1 MFVRLP
7 AQSAVL
13 AGVNGHQENL
23 QQSVALL
30 ALACRRFS
38 FCLFT
43 SAYKDSQMWQRNTLP
58 LLAEMA
64 LAIHKESRRLY
75 KARAWWTERTLDCV
89 GMASSANSWGL
100 V

>member
-13 AGVNGHQENL
+13 AGVNGQKENL
-23 QQSVALL
+23 QQSVAHG

-64 LAIHKESRRLY
+64 LAIGKLMPWHTKRSRSLGDAY
-75 KARAWWTERTLDCV
+75 GIK
-89 GMASSANSWGL
+89 MP
-100 V
+100 